1 MLLETTKDKCLDFK
15 YDKMIKEM
23 RATSWNASDS
33 EGGKI
38 NNKLFQAQFFF
49 LLTQCDYF
57 HFNRT
62 SVDLPDMHRIWI
74 LSIF

>member
-1 MLLETTKDKCLDFK
+1 MLLDTTKDKCLDFK
-15 YDKMIKEM
+15 YDKMIKDM
-23 RATSWNASDS
+23 RATSWNSSAS

-49 LLTQCDYF
+49 LLSKYGSY

-62 SVDLPDMHRIWI
+62 PVDLPDMH
-74 LSIF
+74 